1 MILLARRARRRGGMD
16 SSRGG
21 RGERGRMDGSRG
33 GRGDAENDFARAEN
47 AEDAENDFARAEDAE
62 NAEGWMA
69 RAETRGCIHHRSNA
83 ISGSAASGR
92 RKTLVG
98 MLCFL

>member
-1 MILLARRARRRGGMD
+1 M
-16 SSRGG
+16 
-21 RGERGRMDGSRG
+21 
-33 GRGDAENDFARAEN
+33 ARAEN
-47 AEDAENDFARAEDAE
+47 AE

-69 RAETRGCIHHRSNA
+69 RAEDAEDAEDAENDLARAETRGCIHYRSNA

>member
-1 MILLARRARRRGGMD
+1 MD
-16 SSRGG
+16 S
-21 RGERGRMDGSRG
+21 SRG

-69 RAETRGCIHHRSNA
+69 RAEVRGTRRDGWLARRARRRGGAFTI
-83 ISGSAASGR
+83 GAARFLEAPLLGGGR
-92 RKTLVG
+92 RW
-98 MLCFL
+98 